1 MTAQKEHFRWLFA
14 AVAGSA
20 AIAWLATSTGV
31 NGATPR
37 TEPKKS
43 AALGVFLASDA
54 RGTKRL
60 PYFEEWLG
68 AEVTVGRTYLP
79 GENWSA
85 FQGPG
90 FILEPWTT
98 WRAAKPGRILALNV
112 PMIAP
117 NESEMPDS
125 TVSVL
130 LTAGAHGAFDP
141 FFERLA
147 QKLVSAKAADTI
159 IVLGWEMN
167 GTTYS
172 SRCAPN
178 PKAWKSYWRRIVTTM
193 RSVPGQNFRFD
204 FAPSRGRDAIP
215 WTKCYPGDDVVD
227 IIGMDSYDQA
237 PGRSSPTTSSSRTGC
252 GRRPHS
258 RRRTAS
264 PSPSPNGG
272 SSATATA
279 PTTCAG
285 C

>member
-1 MTAQKEHFRWLFA
+1 
-14 AVAGSA
+14 
-20 AIAWLATSTGV
+20 
-31 NGATPR
+31 
-37 TEPKKS
+37 
-43 AALGVFLASDA
+43 
-54 RGTKRL
+54 
-60 PYFEEWLG
+60 
-68 AEVTVGRTYLP
+68 
-79 GENWSA
+79 
-85 FQGPG
+85 
-90 FILEPWTT
+90 
-98 WRAAKPGRILALNV
+98 
-112 PMIAP
+112 
-117 NESEMPDS
+117 MPDS

-204 FAPSRGRDAIP
+204 FAPSADA
-215 WTKCYPGDDVVD
+215 TRSPGPSA
-227 IIGMDSYDQA
+227 IRATTWSTSSGMDSYDQA
-237 PGRSSPTTSSSRTGC
+237 PGEEFLRLRQAAVRAA
-252 GRRPHS
+252 GRRPAFAKAHGKPIS
-258 RRRTAS
+258 F
-264 PSPSPNGG
+264 PEWG